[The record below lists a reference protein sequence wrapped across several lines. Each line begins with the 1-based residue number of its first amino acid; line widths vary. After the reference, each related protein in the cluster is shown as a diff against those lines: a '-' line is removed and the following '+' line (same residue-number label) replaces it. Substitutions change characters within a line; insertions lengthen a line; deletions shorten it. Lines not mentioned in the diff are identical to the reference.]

1 MRNVQINSN
10 FLYLCGRK
18 MKRMTNYL
26 EELNESQ
33 RNAVLYNDGPSLV
46 IAGAGSGGKRVC

>member
-33 RNAVLYNDGPSLV
+33 RNAVLYNDGPLW
-46 IAGAGSGGKRVC
+46 